1 MAHIVLVGGGSA
13 SGKTYVLNKV
23 IDKLGKENVT
33 HISIDD
39 YYKKL
44 DMPLEERRK
53 VNFDHPKA
61 FDWDL
66 IETQLKMLKEN
77 KTIEKPV
84 YDYTISN
91 RSDKVEIITPKN
103 LVLVEGIM
111 ALVNKKIRAL
121 SELNIFIDASREN
134 RLVRRIKRDQVE
146 RARTFDSIVTQYFT
160 SVLPMYE
167 EIIDPTKYYA
177 DIIINNDGQKNHSI
191 EVLIS
196 ILSKYLD

>member
-13 SGKTYVLNKV
+13 SGKTYILNKV

>member
-91 RSDKVEIITPKN
+91 RSDEVEIITPKN